1 MIKSNLHKYKAQKFA
16 TLQKW
21 CFAVFVYFFSW
32 QGLHAQLQDSF
43 DEPPKKAPDSE
54 DSENKKNKNFT
65 KDGESK
71 SGVLE
76 EKQGQK
82 QVAPRNK
89 NSTQEPADANKPPTK
104 STQAASETKKEK
116 KQSDPNAKLPVKIS
130 SEGASAI
137 RDDGIIELIK
147 NVVITQG
154 DLKLNSNEA
163 KVYFNN
169 ETNEVEKILAEGD
182 VRMEKIDPNTKVLV
196 KAQGKKMTYLNA
208 EQKVTLEG
216 NARLDRGRDLLRGK
230 KITYDMTTGEVVVD
244 SVEGLLH
251 PATE

>member
-1 MIKSNLHKYKAQKFA
+1 MINSDFFRFTEKIQTFSK
-16 TLQKW
+16 
-21 CFAVFVYFFSW
+21 VFFTAYFCLFSW
-32 QGLHAQLQDSF
+32 QGLQAQLQDSF
-43 DEPPKKAPDSE
+43 DEPPKTAPVSE
-54 DSENKKNKNFT
+54 EAEDKNSKNTTSE
-65 KDGESK
+65 GVLK
-71 SGVLE
+71 SNVLE

-82 QVAPRNK
+82 QVTPRNK
-89 NSTQEPADANKPPTK
+89 NSTQESGIIKKSPTK
-104 STQAASETKKEK
+104 STQTTPETKKEK

-196 KAQGKKMTYLNA
+196 KAQGKKMTYLND
-208 EQKVTLEG
+208 EQKVILEG

-230 KITYDMTTGEVVVD
+230 KITYDMTTGEVIVD

-251 PATE
+251 PVTE